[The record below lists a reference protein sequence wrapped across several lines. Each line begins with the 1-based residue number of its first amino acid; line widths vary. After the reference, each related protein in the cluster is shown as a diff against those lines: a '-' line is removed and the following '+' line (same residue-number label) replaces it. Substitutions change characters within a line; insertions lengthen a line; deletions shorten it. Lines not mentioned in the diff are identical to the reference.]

1 VRKRSREFAR
11 NPVEEYG
18 IIGEQKANIISVG
31 DFDSYH
37 RRSGQIAVGIVTAT
51 RLLNMKQSTEG
62 YL

>member
-37 RRSGQIAVGIVTAT
+37 RRSGQIAVGIVTAP
-51 RLLNMKQSTEG
+51 G
-62 YL
+62 F